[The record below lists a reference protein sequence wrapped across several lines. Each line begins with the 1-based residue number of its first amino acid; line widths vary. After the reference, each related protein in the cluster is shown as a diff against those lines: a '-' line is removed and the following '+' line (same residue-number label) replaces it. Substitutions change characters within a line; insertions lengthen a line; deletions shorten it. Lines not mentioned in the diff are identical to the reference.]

1 VILRRAVAGMRSRTI
16 DSTCSAPMEGTGW
29 SPTRR
34 LLVVSVF
41 AALSA
46 IISMLT
52 VLRYSAR
59 YVNADT
65 ILQSIQSVQNVDL
78 FFWGQNRFASAI
90 PLLASPF
97 ADPEVNLFVVLF
109 LNSLCF
115 HGLLLL
121 VSYMGT
127 PVLAGDRSWVG
138 TMVVFLVMT
147 AVSNVVLLARTLF
160 VISLEAQPYSLSLLA
175 ALGAFLLW
183 KRREWWSLVSAGALI
198 GLALGVNPSVVLL
211 AALLTVVEMLRRHQ
225 WTRWLSF
232 GLVWFVWAVI
242 WLWLSREY
250 AGTVGPI
257 PAFEF
262 SYFGFLPDQFVS
274 ASATA
279 VASVMGAFAVGPTA
293 AIVAISSVA
302 VLLLGPDR
310 RAALLPRF
318 AIGVLFCIGYW
329 TVITGNEWVGGNGY
343 AFRYYYPVGLTL
355 IVCLAA
361 PLASALLTV
370 RFRDGKGLRRSLVS
384 CTAAAGCVASLVGP
398 LTLPSD
404 SYARRQVQDTVD
416 FAVANKVSFV
426 SGDYWEMWPILHPLM
441 DAGRTAAFGTGFKSG
456 GDPAKYLHKLDSDL
470 VSGDTPLALCVNQQV
485 GDCLLYL
492 EYWTRP
498 GWILLA
504 GRRCPIPGGEE
515 LLGAPAPPQRSCRVL
530 AFVQPKSTA

>member
-1 VILRRAVAGMRSRTI
+1 
-16 DSTCSAPMEGTGW
+16 MEGTGW

-160 VISLEAQPYSLSLLA
+160 VISLEAQPFSLSLLA

-183 KRREWWSLVSAGALI
+183 KRREWW
-198 GLALGVNPSVVLL
+198 
-211 AALLTVVEMLRRHQ
+211 
-225 WTRWLSF
+225 
-232 GLVWFVWAVI
+232 
-242 WLWLSREY
+242 
-250 AGTVGPI
+250 
-257 PAFEF
+257 
-262 SYFGFLPDQFVS
+262 
-274 ASATA
+274 
-279 VASVMGAFAVGPTA
+279 
-293 AIVAISSVA
+293 
-302 VLLLGPDR
+302 
-310 RAALLPRF
+310 
-318 AIGVLFCIGYW
+318 
-329 TVITGNEWVGGNGY
+329 
-343 AFRYYYPVGLTL
+343 
-355 IVCLAA
+355 
-361 PLASALLTV
+361 
-370 RFRDGKGLRRSLVS
+370 
-384 CTAAAGCVASLVGP
+384 
-398 LTLPSD
+398 
-404 SYARRQVQDTVD
+404 
-416 FAVANKVSFV
+416 
-426 SGDYWEMWPILHPLM
+426 
-441 DAGRTAAFGTGFKSG
+441 
-456 GDPAKYLHKLDSDL
+456 
-470 VSGDTPLALCVNQQV
+470 
-485 GDCLLYL
+485 
-492 EYWTRP
+492 
-498 GWILLA
+498 
-504 GRRCPIPGGEE
+504 
-515 LLGAPAPPQRSCRVL
+515 
-530 AFVQPKSTA
+530 